1 MGLNNL
7 SLAPKH
13 RICYHQAAMAV
24 GYVYDPI
31 YLKHDTGEH
40 VENGGRLEAIISHLE
55 ATGLKKQLT
64 LIKPRPASVEELSL
78 VHTKQHISYIQDIA
92 KKGGG
97 WVDADTV
104 MSPHSYEVARYAA
117 GGAIAAVE
125 AVMEGKVNSAFALLR
140 PPGHHATPHR
150 AMGFCLFNNIAIAA
164 EHALAKYKL
173 ERVLIIDFDT
183 HHGNGTQEIF
193 YDRPQVMYIST
204 HEYPLYP
211 GTGDVG
217 ETGKGSAKGTTV
229 NIPLPAGC
237 GDNEYRMVFE
247 QVIAPAARRF
257 KPQLVLVSAGY
268 DTHWAD
274 GIALMQVSVSGFG
287 EMARIISGL
296 ASELCDGRL
305 VFTLEGGYNLRALAA
320 SIKAT
325 FDVLLGNSTS
335 DDPIGQSPR
344 SATAPKID
352 SLITSIKEMHALS

>member
-1 MGLNNL
+1 
-7 SLAPKH
+7 
-13 RICYHQAAMAV
+13 MAV

-55 ATGLKKQLT
+55 ETGLKKELT

-78 VHTKQHISYIQDIA
+78 VHTKQHISHVQGIA

-97 WVDADTV
+97 WIDADTV
-104 MSPHSYEVARYAA
+104 ISPDSYEVALYAA
-117 GGAIAAVE
+117 GGVIVAAE
-125 AVMEGKVNSAFALLR
+125 AVMEGKVSSAFALVR
-140 PPGHHATPHR
+140 PPGHHATRHQ
-150 AMGFCLFNNIAIAA
+150 AMGFCLFNNIAIAT
-164 EHALAKYKL
+164 EYALAKYKL

-193 YDRPQVMYIST
+193 YDRPEVMYIST

-211 GTGDVG
+211 GTGSVG
-217 ETGKGSAKGTTV
+217 ETGKGSARGTTV

-237 GDNEYRMVFE
+237 GDNEYLTVFE
-247 QVIAPAARRF
+247 QIIAPAARRF
-257 KPQLVLVSAGY
+257 KPRLVLVSAGY

-305 VFTLEGGYNLRALAA
+305 VFTLEGGYNLSALAA

-325 FDVLLGNSTS
+325 FDVLLGKSS
-335 DDPIGQSPR
+335 GDDPLGQSPHGG
-344 SATAPKID
+344 TAPKIE
-352 SLITSIKEMHALS
+352 SLIRAIKEIHALP